1 MDGKQQDVK
10 RKKRK
15 PGKRYVVMFCNK
27 TNADGVSLHQFP
39 ADESVRRQW
48 IAFVRTKREPNSWTP
63 GSGHICSDHF
73 SADDY
78 ELFGAKVAGFSSKL
92 VLKKSAVPS
101 IQASPIPEQIN
112 EARRIKRKLSL
123 SNEKLRVEDSSSVIT
138 QETYTTPKKT
148 KPGPIK
154 TNGKQGMRKI
164 FLASVYLCFCRPGVS
179 LCM

>member
-15 PGKRYVVMFCNK
+15 PGKCCLVMFCNK

-39 ADESVRRQW
+39 ADESLGRQW
-48 IAFVRTKREPNSWTP
+48 IAFVRTTREPNSWTP

-78 ELFGAKVAGFSSKL
+78 EGFGAKVAGFSSKL

-101 IQASPIPEQIN
+101 IQASPTPEQIN

-164 FLASVYLCFCRPGVS
+164 FLASAYLCFCRPGVS

>member
-1 MDGKQQDVK
+1 
-10 RKKRK
+10 
-15 PGKRYVVMFCNK
+15 MFCNK

-78 ELFGAKVAGFSSKL
+78 EVFGAKVAGFSSKL

-101 IQASPIPEQIN
+101 IQASPTPEQIN
-112 EARRIKRKLSL
+112 CSKL
-123 SNEKLRVEDSSSVIT
+123 ED
-138 QETYTTPKKT
+138 Y
-148 KPGPIK
+148 
-154 TNGKQGMRKI
+154 
-164 FLASVYLCFCRPGVS
+164 FLATDALFLPFHRLAVS
-179 LCM
+179 TLTPCNK